1 MDRVQSLEKGQ
12 PNFPVRFLILT
23 QTVRQS
29 TAVVCTAV
37 VSTDGSSGTKMISVS
52 LQIDIFGIVVEFYGP
67 CAILGKGAT
76 ELPGAILNIGPN
88 GTPVYGSGVHGRGVD
103 RRGWRPGMASSPLL
117 MSLFGIVV
125 EFSKR

>member
-1 MDRVQSLEKGQ
+1 MS
-12 PNFPVRFLILT
+12 
-23 QTVRQS
+23 
-29 TAVVCTAV
+29 A
-37 VSTDGSSGTKMISVS
+37 DGAFGSKLLSVP
-52 LQIDIFGIVVEFYGP
+52 LQIDIFGSSVEFYGP
-67 CAILGKGAT
+67 CAILGTKRT

-103 RRGWRPGMASSPLL
+103 RRGWRPGMAASPLL